1 MPSHGG
7 YPSALQSTPQWGF
20 PSAPQGGVPPPS
32 TYPQSSPYPSTAAP
46 MQVNNVSVCM
56 HRLKIIRLTMQFVI
70 IIIVTQ
76 VLHTTHTHVIN
87 L

>member
-56 HRLKIIRLTMQFVI
+56 RRLKLTVQFVI